1 MRVYKCILENPGIT
15 SKEIMLMTG
24 VQCPSGRISEIRDLG
39 IKIISI
45 GQRKFPGSK
54 PFEMYKIEGEPL
66 TKQVSTFHYD
76 PVAHVMVEVKEIVN
90 A

>member
-15 SKEIMLMTG
+15 SKEIMLVTG

-66 TKQVSTFHYD
+66 TKQEMRIEIKDGVAIRTFQT
-76 PVAHVMVEVKEIVN
+76 VN
-90 A
+90 V